1 MSSDLRA
8 REEELLHEVAHAAE
22 ESGLHL
28 EILRRECQSPQGRAG
43 ALIRVRHP
51 EGALDLVAEV
61 KTQLTVNNFGSAVVQ
76 ARRHGRGAVL
86 ITDYV
91 NSNLAERLRQQ
102 DVFFLDAAGNIFLR
116 DRGLYV
122 SVTGRRN
129 DLQRQRLKERVRAFR
144 PSGLKL
150 IFALLSRPEM
160 VEADFRTLAK
170 ATGISLGT
178 VQWVMRDLAEAHFV
192 HRIGR
197 TRRVLLQPRELLDTW
212 AQAFAH
218 DLRPRLLVGRF
229 AAPDIGWWRR
239 TDPRDYD
246 ALWGGEPAGA
256 RLTGFLKPGTLTL
269 YADKLPAKLLIHQR
283 LKTAEHGQIDVL
295 KKFWRFK
302 DSGEERGVVP
312 VVLAYA
318 DLMAIGDDRTREAAN
333 RLFERHI
340 DGPFRSYL
348 ARATG

>member
-1 MSSDLRA
+1 MSRDLRA
-8 REEELLHEVAHAAE
+8 REEELLHEVAHAAKQ
-22 ESGLHL
+22 SGLRL
-28 EILRRECQSPQGRAG
+28 EILGRERQAPQGRGDAHV
-43 ALIRVRHP
+43 RVRHP

-61 KTQLTVNNFGSAVVQ
+61 KTQLTVNNFGSAAAQV
-76 ARRHGRGAVL
+76 RRHGRGAVL

-91 NSNLAERLRQQ
+91 NPNLADRLRQQ
-102 DVFFLDAAGNIFLR
+102 EVFFLDAAGNAFLR
-116 DRGLYV
+116 DRGFYV
-122 SVTGRRN
+122 LVTGRRN
-129 DLQRQRLKERVRAFR
+129 ELERQRFKERVRAFR

-150 IFALLSRPEM
+150 IFALLSKPEM

-170 ATGISLGT
+170 ATGVSLGT
-178 VQWVMRDLAEAHFV
+178 VQWVMRDLVEAHFV
-192 HRIGR
+192 RRIGR
-197 TRRVLLQPRELLDTW
+197 TRRVLLQPKELLDTW

-239 TDPRDYD
+239 TDPRDYG
-246 ALWGGEPAGA
+246 ALWGGEPASA

-269 YADKLPAKLLIHQR
+269 YADKLPAQLLIHQR
-283 LKTAEHGQIDVL
+283 LKSSQHGQVDVL

-302 DSGEERGVVP
+302 DAGEEHGVVP

-318 DLMAIGDDRTREAAN
+318 DLLAIGDDRALDAAN

-340 DGPFRSYL
+340 DGSFHSYL
-348 ARATG
+348 ARAAG